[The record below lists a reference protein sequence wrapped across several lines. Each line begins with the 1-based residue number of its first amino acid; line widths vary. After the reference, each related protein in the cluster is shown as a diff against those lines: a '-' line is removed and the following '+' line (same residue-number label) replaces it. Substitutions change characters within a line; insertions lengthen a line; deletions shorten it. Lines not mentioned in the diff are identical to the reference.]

1 MNCAPRLHHVA
12 RGDPLV
18 KLGLDQLGRRHIG
31 GDQLSFGVNIYHQML
46 LGSMMVNGCEWN

>member
-18 KLGLDQLGRRHIG
+18 KLGLDQLGQRHIG